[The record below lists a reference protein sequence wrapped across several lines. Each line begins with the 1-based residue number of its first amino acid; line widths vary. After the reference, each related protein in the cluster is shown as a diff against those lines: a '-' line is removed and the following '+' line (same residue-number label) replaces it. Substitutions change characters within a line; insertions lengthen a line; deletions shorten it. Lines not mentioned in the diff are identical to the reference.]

1 MMAPDISDMAPLLAE
16 ERGPLRLEIEDFNT
30 EYAAVLDAQEMK
42 RWPKFFTR
50 DAFYRITA
58 RENFYEGLP
67 VGLVWLEGE
76 AMFLDRVAAIENT
89 MVFAP
94 RYLRHYITNVNVV
107 GANAAGLI
115 SAEANYLV
123 VETLMEDETKIFQ
136 AGCYKDLFVRGEDGD
151 LKLKSRDCIYDS
163 LLIPNDMAF
172 PV

>member
-1 MMAPDISDMAPLLAE
+1 M
-16 ERGPLRLEIEDFNT
+16 EIEDFNT
-30 EYAAVLDAQEMK
+30 EYVAVLDAQDMK
-42 RWPKFFTR
+42 RWPNFFTE
-50 DAFYRITA
+50 DGFYRITA
-58 RENFYEGLP
+58 RENFDEGLP
-67 VGLVWLEGE
+67 VGLVWLEGK

-136 AGCYKDLFVRGEDGD
+136 AGCYKDLFVHGEGSD

>member
-1 MMAPDISDMAPLLAE
+1 MRKTEDNITVEKRWS
-16 ERGPLRLEIEDFNT
+16 LRYEIEEFNT
-30 EYAAVLDAQEMK
+30 GYSAVLDAQDVES
-42 RWPKFFTR
+42 WPSFFTD

-58 RENFYEGLP
+58 KENYDQNLP
-67 VGLVWLEGE
+67 VGLVWLQGK

-94 RYLRHYITNVNVV
+94 RYLRHFVTNVHVKDCNDM
-107 GANAAGLI
+107 GEI

-123 VETLMEDETKIFQ
+123 VETLMEDSTKIFQ
-136 AGCYKDLFVRGEDGD
+136 AGTYQDLFVCDEDGK

-163 LLIPNDMAF
+163 LLIPNDMVF